1 LQARLTRLN
10 IPAQA
15 KVDADVLLDQNAPDY
30 PSLDLEVKELDLRGK
45 KLGSLVLQA
54 QNQATDKSREW
65 RISKLILSNEDGSFS
80 AQGSWQ
86 KPSAWARSETRFD
99 FKLALKNAGNLL
111 NRLGTPESVR
121 NGNGSIEGE
130 VRWLGT
136 PISPDTSSMGGQF
149 RVNVEKGQFLKTEP
163 GAARLLGVLNLQA
176 LPRRLM
182 LDFRDVFSEGFAFD
196 VFRGDV
202 VIDHGLAKS
211 DNLQMKGVSALVMM
225 EGQADIGRETQH
237 LKVLVIP
244 DLNTAGA
251 SLLYSAVNP
260 VVGLTTFIA
269 QYVLRRP
276 LTDSNTQQFEIEGTW
291 DEPKV
296 TQVPFKSDSRP

>member
-1 LQARLTRLN
+1 V
-10 IPAQA
+10 
-15 KVDADVLLDQNAPDY
+15 KD
-30 PSLDLEVKELDLRGK
+30 LDLHGK

-54 QNQATDKSREW
+54 QNQTPDKSREW
-65 RISKLILSNEDGSFS
+65 RISKLVLSNDDGTFS
-80 AQGSWQ
+80 AQGNWQ
-86 KPSAWARSETRFD
+86 KPSASARSQTLLD
-99 FKLALKNAGNLL
+99 FKLSLKNAGNLL
-111 NRLGTPESVR
+111 NRLGTPDVVR
-121 NGNGSIEGE
+121 NGNGSIEGQ

-136 PISPDTSSMGGQF
+136 PISPETSSMSGQF

-202 VIDHGLAKS
+202 IIDHGLAKS
-211 DNLQMKGVSALVMM
+211 NNLQMKGVAALVMM
-225 EGQADIGRETQH
+225 DGQADIDRETQH

-244 DLNTAGA
+244 DINAAGA
-251 SLLYSAVNP
+251 SLLYSAINP

-276 LTDSNTQQFEIEGTW
+276 LTESNTQQFEIEGTW

-296 TQVPFKSDSRP
+296 TQVPFKSEAKP

>member
-1 LQARLTRLN
+1 
-10 IPAQA
+10 
-15 KVDADVLLDQNAPDY
+15 
-30 PSLDLEVKELDLRGK
+30 
-45 KLGSLVLQA
+45 
-54 QNQATDKSREW
+54 
-65 RISKLILSNEDGSFS
+65 
-80 AQGSWQ
+80 
-86 KPSAWARSETRFD
+86 
-99 FKLALKNAGNLL
+99 
-111 NRLGTPESVR
+111 
-121 NGNGSIEGE
+121 
-130 VRWLGT
+130 
-136 PISPDTSSMGGQF
+136 
-149 RVNVEKGQFLKTEP
+149 
-163 GAARLLGVLNLQA
+163 LLGVLNLQA

-244 DLNTAGA
+244 DINTAGA